1 MHITILSSELYLFTK
16 LQLMKPLQFHQR
28 KADFDWLYLLV
39 SPNTSQLT
47 YDLKNIRAWSVQQ
60 SRYSSDTSYSI
71 KKTKI
76 LNFNKLNW
84 KKTKRRIAELLT
96 EYYSILFNPQY
107 LDWFRPMTDLTLLF
121 PTNETI
127 YISNATNFILLPL
140 PLPTYSQHTQWRFN
154 DRKFRVKYPCP
165 FIRHDSTNQ
174 INNSNSYSKLS
185 ISPDEVVRDM
195 DYRQDNSYVMSQ
207 RDINSSN
214 MSKGFVHTNPDV
226 KASRIKDK
234 LDKTARIRVYK
245 FDDIKPEEAKMIS
258 TYPAY
263 SMWQRIKQ
271 PNIPSPSQIKEWIDN
286 TNPNETAKQRSA
298 KARAKYDMIWYNEYV
313 HRQYTF
319 LEITPNYY
327 REDKEAIEFMNKN
340 SSRTQN
346 LQSYSSKYLEPTQ
359 LTKEFAECFDFE
371 SPSKESI
378 IQYFMHNAYCN
389 EYSARQIQWGID
401 RLKNIIKYK
410 KPKKPK
416 KKYYETLETYEQP
429 KFNQHV
435 RSLNIKQSDWSFQ
448 SQMIEDFNITNRKSL
463 EDTKPLSTNNN
474 TND

>member
-1 MHITILSSELYLFTK
+1 
-16 LQLMKPLQFHQR
+16 MKPLQFHQR
-28 KADFDWLYLLV
+28 KLDFDWLYLLV
-39 SPNTSQLT
+39 SPNTSKLT
-47 YDLKNIRAWSVQQ
+47 YDLKNIRAWTIQQ

-71 KKTKI
+71 KKVSDS

-96 EYYSILFNPQY
+96 EYYSILFNPKY
-107 LDWFRPMTDLTLLF
+107 LDRFRPMTDLTLLF
-121 PTNETI
+121 PTNEII
-127 YISNATNFILLPL
+127 YVSNATNFILLPL

-154 DRKFRVKYPCP
+154 DRKFRVKHPCP
-165 FIRHDSTNQ
+165 FIRHDS
-174 INNSNSYSKLS
+174 IINSYSKLS

-195 DYRQDNSYVMSQ
+195 DFRQDNPYIMSP
-207 RDINSSN
+207 RDINQSN
-214 MSKGFVHTNPDV
+214 MNKWFVHTNPDV
-226 KASRIKDK
+226 KAWRIKDT

-258 TYPAY
+258 TYPSY

-271 PNIPSPSQIKEWIDN
+271 PNIPSVSQIKEWIDN
-286 TNPNETAKQRSA
+286 TNPNETTKQRA
-298 KARAKYDMIWYNEYV
+298 TKARAKYDMLRYNEYA

-327 REDKEAIEFMNKN
+327 REDKQAIEFMEKN
-340 SSRTQN
+340 SRRTQN

-371 SPSKESI
+371 SPDKESI

-416 KKYYETLETYEQP
+416 KKYFETLETHETP

-435 RSLNIKQSDWSFQ
+435 RSLNIKQADWSFQ
-448 SQMIEDFNITNRKSL
+448 SQPFEDPNITKRTSL
-463 EDTKPLSTNNN
+463 ENTKPLSFNNN
-474 TND
+474 INDAN